1 MATAKFY
8 NRDGVS
14 KSLPLGTFAEIHYA
28 DFHIRSETTYPDVTI
43 TTADMPFMT
52 LTKRSGTVVSL
63 STVLE
68 LTIITPPDLENDSDD
83 VQTIDGVKVTQAVVT
98 PSRNKGDD
106 LRYDWNSK
114 INFTNNVSSTTRV
127 DLISGSLPDG
137 LTLETGLIDNE
148 YISLS
153 GNIEGDLFGIDLT
166 QYENLYK
173 EWYSKQQTSFETI
186 EYIDNLTDKNILSNP
201 PLTFSIG
208 DTITNVDEGSRD
220 IRTINSV
227 YTYDTTK
234 TAVDVDTFVPV
245 VNNYTGT
252 YVTTYDAFNVQQAQK
267 FDIYGRAEVLEPNW
281 RGYISNTEGTI
292 FAQYTNVNYKNT
304 QMDLYYK
311 DYTFTI
317 GLTNPDNND
326 LLVEVERY
334 NKNIR

>member
-1 MATAKFY
+1 MP
-8 NRDGVS
+8 N
-14 KSLPLGTFAEIHYA
+14 
-28 DFHIRSETTYPDVTI
+28 HIQN
-43 TTADMPFMT
+43 
-52 LTKRSGTVVSL
+52 K
-63 STVLE
+63 
-68 LTIITPPDLENDSDD
+68 LTISGDENSIGEFKNLMGDKFSLENIIPTPTELLENDSDD

-245 VNNYTGT
+245 VNKLDNRCL
-252 YVTTYDAFNVQQAQK
+252 D
-267 FDIYGRAEVLEPNW
+267 
-281 RGYISNTEGTI
+281 RGFMTLPYNFRFFSISSVI
-292 FAQYTNVNYKNT
+292 
-304 QMDLYYK
+304 
-311 DYTFTI
+311 
-317 GLTNPDNND
+317 
-326 LLVEVERY
+326 
-334 NKNIR
+334 